1 MKSQAEIQE
10 KISEYMDKLSEL
22 RRLFI
27 EETNNDALR
36 YTIWRENIG
45 ECHGIIDALLWVIG
59 DRSGGKI

>member
-10 KISEYMDKLSEL
+10 KISEYMDKLSEI
-22 RRLFI
+22 RRLSI
-27 EETNNDALR
+27 DKTNNDALQ

-59 DRSGGKI
+59 DRSGEPI